1 MFRKIIEIFSSSF
14 LEFVFFRFITKKSR
28 SFWKR
33 IIDMYYRYV
42 YRYVDDIVLS
52 IQEWNIDMIVSNFN
66 SFHPKLKFTVE
77 LGGNSLNFL
86 K

>member
-52 IQEWNIDMIVSNFN
+52 IQE
-66 SFHPKLKFTVE
+66 
-77 LGGNSLNFL
+77 
-86 K
+86 